1 MGTSGWLLATAAGLP
16 GIAALQV
23 AIVLVR
29 FFGIGRGLLRYLER
43 LVSHDVT
50 LRFLSRLRVHV
61 FEAIVPAAFSLSAAR
76 RSGDVLARLVEDVD
90 TLDRLPVRVL
100 IPALG
105 AILVALYVAGL
116 LFLSSAR
123 DEFRGRWRIVG
134 LAAAGLAM
142 PLVAS
147 ALGSRAARETV
158 TLRADVQSALVDGVQ
173 GVADLRGARART
185 GPCRARRRR

>member
-1 MGTSGWLLATAAGLP
+1 MRRPVTRLARLLARQWRLLLLAAVLAAATTAFGVGLMGTAGWLLATASGLP

-43 LVSHDVT
+43 LVSHDAT
-50 LRFLSRLRVHV
+50 LRFLSRLRIHV
-61 FEAIVPAAFSLSAAR
+61 YDAIVPAAFSLSATR

-105 AILVALYVAGL
+105 AVLVAFYVAGL
-116 LFLSSAR
+116 LFPQFPIG
-123 DEFRGRWRIVG
+123 DEYRSFS
-134 LAAAGLAM
+134 
-142 PLVAS
+142 PLPAS
-147 ALGSRAARETV
+147 PPRVS
-158 TLRADVQSALVDGVQ
+158 
-173 GVADLRGARART
+173 
-185 GPCRARRRR
+185 